1 MADTGKQ
8 SPLGQNVL
16 GGLLQNRCLQINPNA
31 EYYMGIST
39 SNSQYTYGAL
49 VENTVLRMLTWA
61 INDGFTRGVISDS
74 TYNNLISISG
84 NGKCHALG
92 NSKPPTYVAEDKS
105 ESWAGKTEGSF
116 DCKSVEFGESAGVA
130 GSRPGPANAGYSVT
144 GDTDYGQQATWLPY
158 NTTNPNKSITQWGWI
173 RCHALQA
180 HNEFNYH
187 AKVGSEG
194 QLSPP
199 KYESFAGSMNEATS
213 FANYTNKTIST
224 SENAQTFLEGTFS
237 NMDDLITGD
246 VTGVSLF
253 TNGLAYDLQ
262 NLQKVFDF
270 KKLDRFGYPSTL
282 LQQLHENGG
291 LTQDLN
297 LNLGSAGLSA
307 KEIRTLST
315 AKTHGTPE
323 QERKIYT
330 AYLGITGDNLV
341 ASVSTLTDNGWF
353 LHRCSYVGSQN
364 RYGIRTLADI
374 LNPFYLFYNSNKT
387 LTVPVYNDELGRP
400 TGSKTYYLIYNDDG
414 SVNSAIN
421 TTNVKN
427 IVGTLFTDGPP
438 APSTSQSRETP
449 TTTLPKGFD
458 SYLGGPNVVI
468 PAEIGLACAA
478 LRYSFLQISNIEQI
492 TPGKLGN
499 CLRNLQILDAESVG
513 SGANGTQAGAGNNP
527 ASLQK
532 PVDENLVETIN
543 EEMGLGSGFAGTYRM
558 DDFFGCMS
566 GNPYWWSSIFSYLAG
581 DSEIQN
587 VTGDAYTSELAAIY
601 QQLFLAVSWEAPT
614 FSVTLEYQCV
624 QNTPKYANP
633 ANPDYQPDPAQPNYD
648 NFPYL
653 EYNDNSI
660 KTMDQWTVATFY
672 GQYRIKGGDVLTG
685 DGGGYGRGGAPD
697 PVCTINYGSY
707 SPDGATVTI
716 SGIGRN
722 DKDTGSNGGGTFGR
736 IKGATIST
744 GTFQQWT
751 STPIPIPAT
760 QGTPDGPPPGFTAIA
775 TPQESNPGYSAPVAD
790 TDIVLEPEYPPTGT
804 YNWKPATGAT
814 NSAFGS
820 SYNYNTVTQYYI
832 TAANNFIFNLS
843 NNGSIDAFLTRNL
856 NALWNVLGKQMK
868 VEQRTRYNALGR
880 VEIPRD
886 PFVYTNQDIVS
897 WVDNIPEIVKPQSVY
912 DSIQGRV
919 TIEAIVDRACNVG
932 QNIVAMMRESNN
944 EQALANCGI
953 PLNNNIS
960 DKLPKNVQDALHGNG
975 TFPRANEGIPV
986 GDIEWVNPGFPD
998 IFGPDGP
1005 TIGPGGKY
1013 VSPTFVPIDKS
1024 TPGSI
1029 DPILNNDPNP
1039 QVGPVVANGP
1049 PELIISTLPPLFTGD
1064 PVRKTRPD
1072 GGGGGGSNS
1081 GGGQPS
1087 GPNPPFIP
1095 PQTAEEA
1102 IDKVIHCNCDCW
1114 DLIS

>member
-84 NGKCHALG
+84 NGMCHALG
-92 NSKPPTYVAEDKS
+92 NSKPPTYIAVDPS
-105 ESWAGKTEGSF
+105 SSWAGKTEGSV
-116 DCKSVEFGESAGVA
+116 DCKSVEFGETAGVA
-130 GSRPGPANAGYSVT
+130 GSKPGPANAGYSVT

-158 NTTNPNKSITQWGWI
+158 DSTNANKSITQWGWI

-187 AKVGSEG
+187 AKEGSEG

-199 KYESFAGSMNEATS
+199 KYESFAGSFNEASS
-213 FANYTNKTIST
+213 FANYTNKTISI

-246 VTGVSLF
+246 ITGVSLY
-253 TNGLAYDLQ
+253 TDGLAYDLQ

-270 KKLDRFGYPSTL
+270 KRLDRFGYPSTL
-282 LQQLHENGG
+282 LQQLHESGG

-341 ASVSTLTDNGWF
+341 ASVSTLTDNSWF
-353 LHRCSYVGSQN
+353 LHRCSFIGSQN

-414 SVNSAIN
+414 SVNGAIN
-421 TTNVKN
+421 TTNVKS
-427 IVGTLFTDGPP
+427 IVGTLFTNGPP

-458 SYLGGPNVVI
+458 SYLGGPNVVV

-478 LRYSFLQISNIEQI
+478 VRYSFLQISNIEQI

-499 CLRNLQILDAESVG
+499 CLKNLQILDAESVG

-527 ASLQK
+527 ESLQK

-543 EEMGLGSGFAGTYRM
+543 EEMGLGSGYAGTYRM

-566 GNPYWWSSIFSYLAG
+566 GNPYWWGSIYKYLAG

-587 VTGDAYTSELAAIY
+587 VTANASTSELAAIY
-601 QQLFLAVSWEAPT
+601 QQLFLAVSWEAGT
-614 FSVTLEYQCV
+614 GSVQTTLRAEETGIGTGEYDYFYTVTGVTLI
-624 QNTPKYANP
+624 N
-633 ANPDYQPDPAQPNYD
+633 
-648 NFPYL
+648 
-653 EYNDNSI
+653 
-660 KTMDQWTVATFY
+660 
-672 GQYRIKGGDVLTG
+672 

-697 PVCTINYGSY
+697 PVAVISGTS
-707 SPDGATVTI
+707 GATATLT
-716 SGIGRN
+716 IGRS
-722 DKDTGSNGGGTFGR
+722 DKDTGSNGTGTFGR
-736 IKGATIST
+736 I
-744 GTFQQWT
+744 T
-751 STPIPIPAT
+751 SFILTSAGIEVEYASAQPS
-760 QGTPDGPPPGFTAIA
+760 A
-775 TPQESNPGYSAPVAD
+775 TPTNPGLTVAIE
-790 TDIVLEPEYPPTGT
+790 TPPIGT
-804 YNWKPATGAT
+804 YAWLPATGAT
-814 NSAFGS
+814 NSPDGTA
-820 SYNYNTVTQYYI
+820 YNYNTVPQYYI
-832 TAANNFIFNLS
+832 TAANNWIFNIG
-843 NNGSIDAFLTRNL
+843 NNVSEFLVRDL
-856 NALWNVLGKQMK
+856 NALWDVMGKQMK

-897 WVDNIPEIVKPQSVY
+897 WVDNIPEIVKPESVY
-912 DSIQGRV
+912 DAIQGRI
-919 TIEAIVDRACNVG
+919 TIELIVDRACNVG

-960 DKLPKNVQDALHGNG
+960 DKIPQNIQDTLHGNG
-975 TFPRANEGIPV
+975 TFPRSNEGIPV
-986 GDIEWVNPGFPD
+986 GDNEWVNPGFPD

-1005 TIGPGGKY
+1005 QIGPGGKY
-1013 VSPTFVPIDKS
+1013 VSPTFVPIEKS

-1029 DPILNNDPNP
+1029 DPILNNDSNP
-1039 QVGPVVANGP
+1039 QVGPVVADGP

-1064 PVRKTRPD
+1064 PDRKDRPE
-1072 GGGGGGSNS
+1072 GGQGDGSNA
-1081 GGGQPS
+1081 GGGQP
-1087 GPNPPFIP
+1087 GAPNPPFIP
-1095 PQTAEEA
+1095 LQTVDSA
-1102 IDKVIHCNCDCW
+1102 IEKVIHCNCDCW